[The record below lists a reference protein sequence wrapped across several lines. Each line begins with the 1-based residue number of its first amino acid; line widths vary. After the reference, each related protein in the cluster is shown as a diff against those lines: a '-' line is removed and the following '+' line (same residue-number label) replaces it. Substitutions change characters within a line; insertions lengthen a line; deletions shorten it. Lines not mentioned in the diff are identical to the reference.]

1 LADYSIA
8 ALHVAPKSS
17 TIDHGR
23 IISPSGNQKRFW
35 RDLAK
40 RKGHRYLKSD
50 EQVHQS
56 KPFFFYG
63 VFLRSRS
70 ILAQRRANKRNRD
83 DVDLTE
89 ITYENGVSTNTRK
102 RTQNYCF

>member
-8 ALHVAPKSS
+8 ALHIAPKSS

-56 KPFFFYG
+56 KPFFSTVFFYG
-63 VFLRSRS
+63 
-70 ILAQRRANKRNRD
+70 LAQFWHKDAQ
-83 DVDLTE
+83 
-89 ITYENGVSTNTRK
+89 TNAIET
-102 RTQNYCF
+102 TLI